1 MIHDVLFRTAIFGL
15 LDDDVRANVINHHRY
30 VRARVFSHGCASKC
44 THVAQC
50 EDNGSRCGLS
60 NSEANE
66 VNGRPSPSPRNH
78 GVSERPRTSLHL
90 THLLSHHTRSL
101 AEACVT
107 LFLYVD
113 PAAAL
118 LYSLSSPALVST
130 LRSFRYV
137 LTADA
142 RRDATVFLSL
152 SRLTSVSNTAQ
163 VRYSSRPPRS
173 RVSSSTFSVFL
184 RFLLSLP
191 SVYPEPSS
199 RSFSLYA
206 YFIALLALHFHPRVF
221 RLPSWRFLR
230 LYRGR
235 GSMSL
240 SARRSEYS

>member
-1 MIHDVLFRTAIFGL
+1 M
-15 LDDDVRANVINHHRY
+15 RA
-30 VRARVFSHGCASKC
+30 RARVFSHGCASKC

-90 THLLSHHTRSL
+90 AHLLSHHTRSL

-118 LYSLSSPALVST
+118 LYSLLPPPSSSLRCAPSVTFQPLMLVEMQRSSCLFLVWLWFRIQRKSAIPLARLALAFRLPSSPL
-130 LRSFRYV
+130 SFG
-137 LTADA
+137 
-142 RRDATVFLSL
+142 
-152 SRLTSVSNTAQ
+152 
-163 VRYSSRPPRS
+163 SSFP
-173 RVSSSTFSVFL
+173 
-184 RFLLSLP
+184 LP
-191 SVYPEPSS
+191 SLYPEPSS

-240 SARRSEYS
+240 PARRSEYS